1 MSPRPGRIAGVVPI
15 DLQQPRG
22 VATRE
27 DPRFFELV
35 TEVRELLHAVE
46 ARLARMSSVAAPA
59 SVGPAGRITR
69 GARSWLPAI
78 LVFGFGLVCW
88 QWLFPDVLGVKSYLL
103 PRLSDVLNALWDSR
117 EALKTAAWITFKEA
131 FGGLVLGSTAAIAA
145 ALVLARWRPLGNA
158 LVPYLIAANAIPV
171 IAFAP
176 ITNAWFGTLSP
187 WSKVVIAAALCF
199 FPVLVNTL
207 RGLTSVHPSSIE
219 LMHAYAAP
227 ERAIFWKLRIPA
239 SLPFLFTA
247 LKVAAVLAM
256 IGAVVGDYFG
266 GSTESLGVQ
275 IQSAVALS
283 RYELGWAAIIVASI
297 IGMALYGAV
306 ALAERF
312 VVRWHP
318 SARSVD

>member
-1 MSPRPGRIAGVVPI
+1 
-15 DLQQPRG
+15 
-22 VATRE
+22 
-27 DPRFFELV
+27 
-35 TEVRELLHAVE
+35 
-46 ARLARMSSVAAPA
+46 MSSVAAPG

-88 QWLFPDVLGVKSYLL
+88 QWLLPDVLGVKSYLL

-117 EALKTAAWITFKEA
+117 EELKTAAWITFKEA

-145 ALVLARWRPLGNA
+145 ALVLARWRPLWNA

-283 RYELGWAAIIVASI
+283 RYELGWAAIIVASL

>member
-1 MSPRPGRIAGVVPI
+1 
-15 DLQQPRG
+15 
-22 VATRE
+22 
-27 DPRFFELV
+27 
-35 TEVRELLHAVE
+35 
-46 ARLARMSSVAAPA
+46 MSSVAAPGT
-59 SVGPAGRITR
+59 STSAGRAA
-69 GARSWLPAI
+69 GAARSWLPAI

-88 QWLFPDVLGVKSYLL
+88 QWLFPDVLGVKNYLL
-103 PRLSDVLNALWDSR
+103 PRFSDVLSALWDNR
-117 EALKTAAWITFKEA
+117 DALLKAAWITFKEA
-131 FGGLVLGSTAAIAA
+131 FGGLVLGSATAIAA

-207 RGLTSVHPSSIE
+207 RGLTSVHPASIE
-219 LMHAYAAP
+219 LMHSYAAS
-227 ERAIFWKLRIPA
+227 ERTIFWKLRIPT

-275 IQSAVALS
+275 IESAVALS
-283 RYELGWAAIIVASI
+283 RYELGWAAILVASL
-297 IGMALYGAV
+297 IGMALYAAV

>member
-1 MSPRPGRIAGVVPI
+1 VSTI
-15 DLQQPRG
+15 
-22 VATRE
+22 
-27 DPRFFELV
+27 
-35 TEVRELLHAVE
+35 
-46 ARLARMSSVAAPA
+46 AAPG
-59 SVGPAGRITR
+59 SSGSTGRVAGA
-69 GARSWLPAI
+69 ARSWLPAA

-103 PRLSDVLNALWDSR
+103 PRLSDVLSALWESR
-117 EALKTAAWITFKEA
+117 DALLKAAWITFKEA
-131 FGGLVLGSTAAIAA
+131 FGGLVLGSAAAIAA

-207 RGLTSVHPSSIE
+207 RGLTSVHPASIE
-219 LMHAYAAP
+219 LMHSYAAR

-275 IQSAVALS
+275 IESAVALS
-283 RYELGWAAIIVASI
+283 RYELGWAAILVASV
-297 IGMALYGAV
+297 IGMALYATV
-306 ALAERF
+306 ALAERL

-318 SARSVD
+318 SAREVD

>member
-1 MSPRPGRIAGVVPI
+1 M
-15 DLQQPRG
+15 
-22 VATRE
+22 
-27 DPRFFELV
+27 
-35 TEVRELLHAVE
+35 
-46 ARLARMSSVAAPA
+46 
-59 SVGPAGRITR
+59 
-69 GARSWLPAI
+69 
-78 LVFGFGLVCW
+78 
-88 QWLFPDVLGVKSYLL
+88 
-103 PRLSDVLNALWDSR
+103 
-117 EALKTAAWITFKEA
+117 
-131 FGGLVLGSTAAIAA
+131 LGSTAAIAA

-219 LMHAYAAP
+219 LMHSYAAP

-283 RYELGWAAIIVASI
+283 RYELGWAAIIVAS
-297 IGMALYGAV
+297 LHRDGAV
-306 ALAERF
+306 RRGRPRRAVRRPLASIGAVGRLGRCTDVIGIGTRHNQGGSMKKRWVIVAALAAAVAALA
-312 VVRWHP
+312 VVGLADRRLVEVSEATKVTVQLKWVTQAQFAGFYAAQAKGYYKQAGLDVNLKLGGPGHRP
-318 SARSVD
+318 RAGRARRTGGVRGRLAAEPLLEP

>member
-1 MSPRPGRIAGVVPI
+1 MLGS
-15 DLQQPRG
+15 G
-22 VATRE
+22 VAI
-27 DPRFFELV
+27 V
-35 TEVRELLHAVE
+35 
-46 ARLARMSSVAAPA
+46 
-59 SVGPAGRITR
+59 
-69 GARSWLPAI
+69 
-78 LVFGFGLVCW
+78 
-88 QWLFPDVLGVKSYLL
+88 
-103 PRLSDVLNALWDSR
+103 
-117 EALKTAAWITFKEA
+117 
-131 FGGLVLGSTAAIAA
+131 A

-158 LVPYLIAANAIPV
+158 LIPYLIAANAIPV

-187 WSKVVIAAALCF
+187 WSKIVIAAALCF

-207 RGLTSVHPSSIE
+207 RGLTSVHPASIE
-219 LMHAYAAP
+219 LMHSYARP
-227 ERAIFWKLRIPA
+227 QRAIFWKLRIPA

-283 RYELGWAAIIVASI
+283 RYELGVGGDRRREHASECV
-297 IGMALYGAV
+297 LYGAV

-312 VVRWHP
+312 VDPLASVG
-318 SARSVD
+318 AVDRSTSRRPRM